1 MTVYSALILK
11 FGWYP
16 AMNIMFEIFS
26 FNVGGIERLIVDMS
40 SSLIQKGHK
49 VWLCVINDDYTKSM
63 LDALSPEVTVLELGR
78 PVGNKNDIKY
88 MHKLAK
94 YVHNNHIDVIH
105 CHGINCVIFSG
116 LCKIG
121 SHRLVIIN
129 TVHDSGNY
137 PKYSNFKVWLGN
149 LFLDKTI
156 AISDSVKAEILTRNV
171 PADKVVTIHNAI
183 DTERFTFIDRHT
195 VFNTEVKDSP
205 IISGKIEILNVAR
218 FYPDK
223 KGQDLLVYA
232 VEKLIPKYPNIHV
245 TFAGDIFKGQQENYD
260 KLQKY
265 IMDKGLTDHFTFLG
279 NVDDIPALLATG
291 DIFALPSRYE
301 GFGISLIEALATGM
315 PSVASD
321 LEGPAEIMNASDK
334 GVLNLGL
341 LFTPGDADELAVKL
355 EQLIENY
362 MDYDQRS
369 ISEYIVNKYNIDTM
383 TDRHLSVYSE

>member
-1 MTVYSALILK
+1 
-11 FGWYP
+11 
-16 AMNIMFEIFS
+16 MFEIFS

-40 SSLIQKGHK
+40 NSLIQKGHK
-49 VWLCVINDDYTKSM
+49 VWLCVINDDKTKSM
-63 LDALSPEVTVLELGR
+63 MDALNPEVTVLELKR
-78 PVGNKNDIKY
+78 PVGNRNDFKY
-88 MHKLAK
+88 MRRLAK
-94 YVHNNHIDVIH
+94 YVRKNHIDVIH

-121 SHRLVIIN
+121 IHRSVIIN

-137 PKYSNFKVWLGN
+137 PKYSNLKVWLGN

-171 PADKVVTIHNAI
+171 SADKVITIHNAI
-183 DTERFTFIDRHT
+183 DTERFHYAERQTA
-195 VFNTEVKDSP
+195 FNTEIKNSP
-205 IISGKIEILNVAR
+205 IISSKIEILNVAR

-232 VEKLIPKYPNIHV
+232 IEKLIPKIPNIHV
-245 TFAGDIFKGQQENYD
+245 TFAGDIFKGQQESYD

-265 IMDKGLTDHFTFLG
+265 IQDKDLTEHFTFLG
-279 NVDDIPALLATG
+279 NVDDVPTLLTNS
-291 DIFALPSRYE
+291 DIFVLPSRYE

-315 PSVASD
+315 PSVAAD
-321 LEGPAEIMNASDK
+321 LEGPAEIMNATDK
-334 GVLNLGL
+334 GDLKLGL
-341 LFTPGDADELAVKL
+341 LFKPEDADDLASKL

-362 MDYDQRS
+362 ESYNQRS

-383 TDRHLSVYSE
+383 IDTHISVYSELL